1 MLVVEMNKLF
11 EQVDLY
17 VGGNDLV
24 ITNLTG
30 HPSAVLPDGFT
41 VRDGVRRPHSIT
53 FTGSMYGESDLLAVA
68 HAYQQVTGHHL
79 ERPSLQAVAVDPEP
93 KVSD

>member
-1 MLVVEMNKLF
+1 MLMVEMNKLF
-11 EQVDLY
+11 QQVDRY

-30 HPSAVLPDGFT
+30 HPTAVLPDGFT
-41 VRDGVRRPHSIT
+41 VRDDVRRPYSIT

-68 HAYQQVTGHHL
+68 QAYQQVTGHHL
-79 ERPSLQAVAVDPEP
+79 ERPGLEVVPTDPESE
-93 KVSD
+93 VSD